1 MEQSKLDLVRQK
13 YDELCAL
20 RKKILEAQDT
30 KIDKESSPSV
40 RRYKQLLDLIDFY
53 ERDEYFEDYQRRL
66 DTLLKSKS
74 VIKYLETKDDKL
86 LEDDDVFEYVDLS
99 NLVKIDR
106 KAEIVNMKKEI
117 ENLLNDNDLKAYLE
131 AVEILKIEEE
141 EDHINS
147 EHLQQLAFDE
157 AHDKDNT
164 YLKIRDNNLVRIIN
178 MDTGSCRIY
187 DYNDKK
193 LIDAFRKTHCVIG
206 NPNVSFLG
214 ISHLKYDYRNFY
226 LKDRNKDAKTATKE
240 ARQYLRN
247 YGKN

>member
-1 MEQSKLDLVRQK
+1 MEQSKLDSVRQK

-40 RRYKQLLDLIDFY
+40 RRYHQLLDLIDYY
-53 ERDEYFEDYQRRL
+53 EIDEYFEDFQKRL
-66 DTLLKSKS
+66 ETLSKSKS
-74 VIKYLETKDDKL
+74 VIKYLETKDNKL
-86 LEDDDVFEYVDLS
+86 LENEDVFEYVDLS

-106 KAEIVNMKKEI
+106 KTEIIKMKKEI
-117 ENLLNDNDLKAYLE
+117 EDLLNDNDLKAYLE
-131 AVEILKIEEE
+131 ALETLKIQEDEE
-141 EDHINS
+141 HINS
-147 EHLQQLAFDE
+147 EYIQQLAFND
-157 AHDKDNT
+157 ADDKDNT

-187 DYNDKK
+187 DYKNKK
-193 LIDAFRKTHCVIG
+193 LIDKFRKTHCVIG

-226 LKDRNKDAKTATKE
+226 LKDRDKDAKTATKE